1 MACMALHK
9 EIFLWFGLEMTYEE
23 GEKGLVVHQVREMEV
38 GKAQVGQGQVLECV
52 YVKSVRIIRFMR
64 LNICVQCIL

>member
-38 GKAQVGQGQVLECV
+38 GKAQVG
-52 YVKSVRIIRFMR
+52 
-64 LNICVQCIL
+64 